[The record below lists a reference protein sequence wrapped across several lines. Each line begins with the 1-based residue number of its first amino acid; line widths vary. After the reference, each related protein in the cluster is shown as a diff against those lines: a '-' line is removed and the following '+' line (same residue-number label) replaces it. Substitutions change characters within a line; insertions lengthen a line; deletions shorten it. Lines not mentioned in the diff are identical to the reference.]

1 MNTHFR
7 KDSIESLPKSDVWAS
22 LKLVPLIP
30 EIQLKKIV
38 KKRETLK
45 DQISEQILM
54 ATNRSY
60 CPMKYKWLTEND
72 GNVKRVAF
80 PVKMKKWWR
89 EIPNG
94 KFQLC
99 IYMRGKPLELETGK
113 HAIEVENFSH
123 IVPTLQKIQEA
134 VDLGDFDGL
143 IQNVE
148 INCYFSYI

>member
-113 HAIEVENFSH
+113 HAIEVKNFSH

-134 VDLGDFDGL
+134 VDLGDFDEL
-143 IQNVE
+143 IQSVK
-148 INCYFSYI
+148 INGYFSDI